1 MIAFEVNS
9 LGQLFF
15 EFIEQNGSYLV
26 FYDQEGIRG
35 EELNAVQV
43 RMLQQY
49 SIERLLPIEFEAQ
62 DLKLRLRYNISGAK
76 MLSQVLKYR
85 RMSMS
90 EYYDILLRTVLMLS
104 DCKKYMLD
112 EEKHVLHEDFIFVG
126 EELADIRFVYLP
138 TENVGLTGSVP
149 ERLKQLATTLI
160 AFVDGMNAAGFQ
172 AILQYF
178 YTESFTLAG
187 IQELLHR
194 LELRTDE
201 LSGSQGR
208 LTATTT
214 PGSEQ
219 ATSAGISL
227 QTDRESEPTSAQGR
241 PKEQHEAALRADS
254 REPEDPLLRA
264 LDIKTKKAKKSGKPK
279 KRQGKAAGKWLS
291 PLALQREL
299 QLRNI
304 ALAALAV
311 GAALVLKDVLER
323 GPGGWLS
330 YYWGIVLLAL
340 GVLARYLWVKR
351 ANTRTSALESG
362 SGPSEPDSGSNL
374 EGHEPSKDLSQRERN
389 ALQLTYP
396 QERPRIVGPEVPT
409 ENYYEA
415 LPLFTSML
423 GDSHSHNTGLLGF
436 DNSESE
442 EEKQALSYLVVRR
455 KGMVERIAVHKDVF
469 RIGSQEDVVH
479 YCEDAEGVS
488 RTHLE
493 IIKKSGK
500 NIVRD
505 LGSRNGTFLN
515 GAKLAPYREYLL
527 NNDDKLLVAQTE
539 FQFFYSLKGEP
550 SFGFNDTMLAA
561 FTDREE
567 GFNETVI

>member
-1 MIAFEVNS
+1 M
-9 LGQLFF
+9 GQLFF

-49 SIERLLPIEFEAQ
+49 SIERLLPIEFEEK
-62 DLKLRLRYNISGAK
+62 DLKLRLRYNISGTK

-112 EEKHVLHEDFIFVG
+112 EDKHVLHENFIFVG
-126 EELADIRFVYLP
+126 EQLTDIYFVYLP

-194 LELRTDE
+194 LELRTDDAQVQPT
-201 LSGSQGR
+201 S
-208 LTATTT
+208 T
-214 PGSEQ
+214 PSFEQ
-219 ATSAGISL
+219 AASSVGKLSTAME
-227 QTDRESEPTSAQGR
+227 REAMLSPGR
-241 PKEQHEAALRADS
+241 PKEQHETATQNASHEA
-254 REPEDPLLRA
+254 EDPLLRA
-264 LDIKTKKAKKSGKPK
+264 LDIKPKKATKKSNKSGKGQKQGGGRWLKPIDPK
-279 KRQGKAAGKWLS
+279 
-291 PLALQREL
+291 REL

-304 ALAALAV
+304 ALAALAI
-311 GAALVLKDVLER
+311 GAALVLKDVLEK
-323 GPGGWLS
+323 GNAGWLS
-330 YYWGIVLLAL
+330 LYWLLVLLAV
-340 GVLARYLWVKR
+340 VLLVRYQWVKR
-351 ANTRTSALESG
+351 RKTPAPVSESE
-362 SGPSEPDSGSNL
+362 SGPSNPAAGGAH
-374 EGHEPSKDLSQRERN
+374 EGDEHIKDQSHRERSV
-389 ALQLTYP
+389 P
-396 QERPRIVGPEVPT
+396 QVPHQPEPVRIVGPEVPT

-423 GDSHSHNTGLLGF
+423 GDSGSHSTGLLGF
-436 DNSESE
+436 DNSDSE
-442 EEKQALSYLVVRR
+442 EDKKALSYLVVRR
-455 KGMVERIAVHKDVF
+455 EGLVERIAVHKDVF

-479 YCEDAEGVS
+479 YCEDVEGVS

-515 GAKLAPYREYLL
+515 GTRLAPYREYLL
-527 NNDDKLLVAQTE
+527 NNDDKLLIAQTE
-539 FQFFYSLKGEP
+539 FQFFYSLKGEQP
-550 SFGFNDTMLAA
+550 FVFNDHLLAA
-561 FTDREE
+561 LTDGAG
-567 GFNETVI
+567 GFDETII

>member
-1 MIAFEVNS
+1 MNS

-15 EFIEQNGSYLV
+15 EYIEQNGSYLV

-49 SIERLLPIEFEAQ
+49 SIERLLPIEFEEK
-62 DLKLRLRYNISGAK
+62 DLKLRLRYNISGTK

-112 EEKHVLHEDFIFVG
+112 EDKHVLHENFIFVG
-126 EELADIRFVYLP
+126 EELADIHFVYLP

-194 LELRTDE
+194 LELRTDDVQAQSLLTPSFE
-201 LSGSQGR
+201 QVASNVGKLPKAVDREAMLSQGR
-208 LTATTT
+208 T
-214 PGSEQ
+214 
-219 ATSAGISL
+219 
-227 QTDRESEPTSAQGR
+227 
-241 PKEQHEAALRADS
+241 KEQHETATQNAS
-254 REPEDPLLRA
+254 HEPEDPLLRA
-264 LDIKTKKAKKSGKPK
+264 LDIKPKKANKKGNKSSKGQK
-279 KRQGKAAGKWLS
+279 QAGGKWLK
-291 PLALQREL
+291 PGDPKREL

-304 ALAALAV
+304 ALAALSI
-311 GAALVLKDVLER
+311 GAALVLRDVLEK
-323 GPGGWLS
+323 GNEGWLS
-330 YYWGIVLLAL
+330 LYWLLVLLAAVL
-340 GVLARYLWVKR
+340 LARYLWVKDR
-351 ANTRTSALESG
+351 KAPALVSESESG
-362 SGPSEPDSGSNL
+362 PAAPSSGGAHDGDEL
-374 EGHEPSKDLSQRERN
+374 LKDQSPRERS
-389 ALQLTYP
+389 AP
-396 QERPRIVGPEVPT
+396 QAPHLPEPVRIVGPEVPT

-423 GDSHSHNTGLLGF
+423 GEGDSHSTGLLGF
-436 DNSESE
+436 DNSDSG

-455 KGMVERIAVHKDVF
+455 EGMVERIAVHKDVF
-469 RIGSQEDVVH
+469 RIGSQDDVVH
-479 YCEDAEGVS
+479 YCEDVEGVS

-515 GAKLAPYREYLL
+515 GTRLAPYREYLL
-527 NNDDKLLVAQTE
+527 NNDDKLLIAQTE
-539 FQFFYSLKGEP
+539 FQFFYSLKGEQP
-550 SFGFNDTMLAA
+550 FVFNEHLLAA
-561 FTDREE
+561 LTDGAG
-567 GFNETVI
+567 GFDETII